1 MDADACLYVRGASA
15 VKTEPPDILN
25 RTLASITAVFL
36 AGVVLHFAVLA
47 IAGP

>member
-1 MDADACLYVRGASA
+1 MID
-15 VKTEPPDILN
+15 EPHDVLN
-25 RTLASITAVFL
+25 RTLGVITAVFL